1 MEADS
6 TEVEEEEEEEV
17 KKKGQERVNFEFRT
31 FDVQIRQCCMGSKM
45 YGLKLIMINEI
56 TCKYIYIACYN

>member
-6 TEVEEEEEEEV
+6 TEVEEEEEEKVEEEEV

-31 FDVQIRQCCMGSKM
+31 LMFKLGDVVWVLKCMV
-45 YGLKLIMINEI
+45 
-56 TCKYIYIACYN
+56 